1 MAPGTQCWCVLKEI
15 CIINVNNI
23 IIIPL
28 KSEKLLAYLLE
39 NDNKIKIKTSI
50 SPHRTMSLDASK
62 VYVVVHFSVQSYL
75 SHKIGPTLCY
85 DIPVSVT
92 VVEQDAYV
100 YAIRLRYAGSFKN
113 TNNLFIKSIKSY
125 SICLCDIALK

>member
-15 CIINVNNI
+15 CSIDIN

-75 SHKIGPTLCY
+75 SHKIGPTPCY
-85 DIPVSVT
+85 DILGSVT

-100 YAIRLRYAGSFKN
+100 YATRLRYAGSFKN
-113 TNNLFIKSIKSY
+113 TNNLFIKPINQ
-125 SICLCDIALK
+125 ICLCDIALK